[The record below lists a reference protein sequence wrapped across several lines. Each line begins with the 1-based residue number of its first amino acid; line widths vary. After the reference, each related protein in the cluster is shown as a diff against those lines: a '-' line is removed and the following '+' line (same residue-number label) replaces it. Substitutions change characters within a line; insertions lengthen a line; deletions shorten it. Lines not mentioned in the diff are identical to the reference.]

1 MTVYPIP
8 AFLDNYIWAI
18 IDKKK
23 DVFDCIDPG
32 EAEPVVAFAKTQ
44 KLKLR
49 TILLTHHH
57 NDHIGGVGQLIK
69 EYPACVVYGP
79 HDDRI
84 PYITNQ
90 VQINQAIQV
99 GNYSFHILFNPGH
112 TSTHISYYESRQ
124 GWLFCGDTLFS
135 AGCGRVF
142 DGTMEEL
149 HQSIL
154 LFKKLPPATQIFCAH
169 EYTQQNLRFAQT
181 VEPEN
186 PAIKA
191 HIQHLKQQPTPC
203 SLPSTLNMELSIN
216 PFLRTENKDVIQYAF
231 QHGALSSNSLE
242 VFKIL
247 RNQKN
252 SFT

>member
-8 AFLDNYIWAI
+8 AFLDNYIWAM
-18 IDKKK
+18 IDKKAG
-23 DVFDCIDPG
+23 VFDCVDPG
-32 EAEPVVAFAKTQ
+32 EAEPVNAFAKTHH
-44 KLKLR
+44 LKLR

-69 EYPACVVYGP
+69 KYPSCVVYGP

-84 PYITNQ
+84 PYVTNH
-90 VQINQAIQV
+90 VQANQTVQV
-99 GNYSFHILFNPGH
+99 GHYSFQVLSNPGH
-112 TSTHISYYESRQ
+112 TSTHISYYEPLQ

-149 HQSIL
+149 HQSML
-154 LFKKLPPATQIFCAH
+154 LFKQLPPATQIFCAH

-186 PAIKA
+186 SAIKD
-191 HIQHLKQQPTPC
+191 HMHNLKQQSTSC
-203 SLPSTLNMELSIN
+203 SLPSSLALELSIN
-216 PFLRTENKDVIQYAF
+216 PFLRTEHKEVINYAL
-231 QHGALSSNSLE
+231 QHGALSPVSLE

-252 SFT
+252 SFN

>member
-8 AFLDNYIWAI
+8 AFSDNYIWAI
-18 IDKKK
+18 IDKKAGAI
-23 DVFDCIDPG
+23 DCVDPG
-32 EAEPVVAFAKTQ
+32 EAGPVFAFAKTHN
-44 KLKLR
+44 LKLR

-69 EYPACVVYGP
+69 KYPACVVYGP

-84 PYITNQ
+84 PYITNHVQ
-90 VQINQAIQV
+90 VNQSIQV
-99 GNYSFHILFNPGH
+99 GNYSFRVLSNPGH
-112 TSTHISYYESRQ
+112 TSSHISYYEPQ
-124 GWLFCGDTLFS
+124 QNWLFCGDTLFS

-149 HQSIL
+149 HQSML
-154 LFKKLPPATQIFCAH
+154 LFKKLPPDTKIFCAH

-181 VEPEN
+181 VEPNN
-186 PAIKA
+186 PAIKT
-191 HIQHLKQQPTPC
+191 HLQNLRQQSTSC
-203 SLPSTLNMELSIN
+203 SLPSTLDLELSIN
-216 PFLRTENKDVIQYAF
+216 PFLRTENEEVINYAL
-231 QHGALSSNSLE
+231 QHGAPSSGSLD

-252 SFT
+252 SFN

>member
-18 IDKKK
+18 IDKKEGT
-23 DVFDCIDPG
+23 FDCVDPG
-32 EAEPVVAFAKTQ
+32 EAEPVLAFAKTHN
-44 KLKLR
+44 LKLR

-69 EYPACVVYGP
+69 KYPTCFVYGP
-79 HDDRI
+79 RDNRI
-84 PYITNQ
+84 PYVTHQVHANQ
-90 VQINQAIQV
+90 TIQV
-99 GNYSFHILFNPGH
+99 GNYSFLVLSNPGH
-112 TSTHISYYESRQ
+112 TSSHISYYEPEQ

-149 HQSIL
+149 HQSML
-154 LFKKLPPATQIFCAH
+154 LFKNLPPTTQIFCAH

-181 VEPEN
+181 VEPHN
-186 PAIKA
+186 SAIKT
-191 HIQHLKQQPTPC
+191 HLNNLHQQSTSC
-203 SLPSTLNMELSIN
+203 SLPSTLDLELSIN
-216 PFLRTENKDVIQYAF
+216 PFLRTGNKDVINYAL
-231 QHGALSSNSLE
+231 QHGALSSESLE
-242 VFKIL
+242 VFRTL

-252 SFT
+252 AFN